1 MLLPWAAAAAAAG
14 EGCSCSCCPPTPANI
29 AMVSVMSRL
38 VGIYCHVSPEMAQ
51 LLPPVLTT
59 VNITLEDTRSSSD
72 DSVWSKD
79 CLGLNSMPILPIV
92 HHIIVHRNNALR

>member
-38 VGIYCHVSPEMAQ
+38 VAIYRHVSPEMAQ

-59 VNITLEDTRSSSD
+59 VNIALEDEGREDT
-72 DSVWSKD
+72 
-79 CLGLNSMPILPIV
+79 
-92 HHIIVHRNNALR
+92 